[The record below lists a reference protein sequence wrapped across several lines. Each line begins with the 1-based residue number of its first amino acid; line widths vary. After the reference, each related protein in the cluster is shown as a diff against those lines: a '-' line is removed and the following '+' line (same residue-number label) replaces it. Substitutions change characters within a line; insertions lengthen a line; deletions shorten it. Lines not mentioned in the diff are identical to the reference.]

1 MSGGI
6 FILRDDREFLEL
18 TEKPYVSEDHLQDFI
33 AKYPN
38 LLAGDQIDPVNPR
51 RWLLVSREFHVSSDE
66 SDVGWLDHLF
76 LDQDGIPTL
85 IEVKRSSDTR
95 IRREVVGQL
104 LDYAAN
110 AVLHL
115 PVETIRSRF
124 EMRCEREKRN
134 ADELLLDLLGPEG
147 DPETFWTQVQDNLR
161 VGRVR
166 LIFVADVIPI
176 ELRRIV
182 EFLNRQMSPAE
193 VLAVEIR
200 HYEGQGIR
208 SLVPRIY
215 GQTAEAERTKGGS
228 KPVSR
233 QWDEAS
239 FFADVGRRFSP
250 AEVDLTRRILDWIS
264 PLVSEIRWGKG
275 STHGSFYPL
284 VWQNGTYYRFFVV
297 YSNGYVEISFQH
309 YMKTP
314 PFDSEEKRRELLAR
328 LNEIPGISWPEDMI
342 TRRPSI
348 PFSVL
353 TNEAALRQFFAT
365 FEWMI
370 NEIRSSEPPLPIQ
383 Q

>member
-6 FILRDDREFLEL
+6 FVIRDDGNFVEL
-18 TEKPYVSEDHLQDFI
+18 VETPYASESLLQDFI
-33 AKYPN
+33 ARYPN
-38 LLAGDQIDPVNPR
+38 LLAGDQIDAADPR

-76 LDQDGIPTL
+76 LDQDGVPTL

-115 PVETIRSRF
+115 PVEIIRSRF
-124 EMRCEREKRN
+124 EMRCEKEGRS
-134 ADELLLDLLGPEG
+134 ADEEVLGLLGAEG
-147 DPETFWTQVQDNLR
+147 DPELFWNQVQDNLR

-166 LIFVADVIPI
+166 MVFVADVIPI

-182 EFLNRQMSPAE
+182 EFLNVQMNPAE

-200 HYEGQGIR
+200 HYVGESIR
-208 SLVPRIY
+208 SLVPRVI
-215 GQTAEAERTKGGS
+215 GQTAEAQSKKGGGKS
-228 KPVSR
+228 APR

-239 FFADVGRRFSP
+239 FFAEVERKFSS
-250 AEVDLTRRILDWIS
+250 AEVEIIRRIWRWAL
-264 PLVSEIRWGKG
+264 PKVVEIRWGKG
-275 STHGSFYPL
+275 TTTGSFVPVL
-284 VWQNGTYYRFFVV
+284 MHKGTSYSLFTV
-297 YSNGYVEISFQH
+297 YTSGNVEINFQG
-309 YMKTP
+309 YQYRV
-314 PFDSEEKRRELLAR
+314 PFDLQEKRLELLAQ
-328 LNEIPGISWPEDMI
+328 LNQIPGLSWGEDVI
-342 TRRPSI
+342 VRRPSI

-353 TNEAALRQFFAT
+353 TNDEALRQFFAT

-370 NEIRSSEPPLPIQ
+370 GEIRAS
-383 Q
+383 

>member
-18 TEKPYVSEDHLQDFI
+18 TEKPYVYEDHLQDFI

-328 LNEIPGISWPEDMI
+328 LNEIPGISWPEDVI

-383 Q
+383 R

>member
-6 FILRDDREFLEL
+6 FVIRDDGNFVEL
-18 TEKPYVSEDHLQDFI
+18 VETPYASESLLQDFI
-33 AKYPN
+33 ARYPN
-38 LLAGDQIDPVNPR
+38 LLAGDQIDAVNPR

-115 PVETIRSRF
+115 PVEIIRSRF
-124 EMRCEREKRN
+124 EMRCEKEGRS
-134 ADELLLDLLGPEG
+134 ADEEVLGLLGAEG
-147 DPETFWTQVQDNLR
+147 DPELFWNQVQDNLR

-166 LIFVADVIPI
+166 MVFVADVIPI

-182 EFLNRQMSPAE
+182 EFLNVQMNPAE

-200 HYEGQGIR
+200 HYVGEGVR
-208 SLVPRIY
+208 SLVPRII
-215 GQTAEAERTKGGS
+215 GQTAEAQRIKGSS
-228 KPVSR
+228 KPASR
-233 QWDEAS
+233 QWDEVS
-239 FFADVGRRFSP
+239 FFEEMQRKFSR
-250 AEVDLTRRILDWIS
+250 AEVDVARQIFNWASARVTRIW
-264 PLVSEIRWGKG
+264 WGKG
-275 STHGSFYPL
+275 ATMGSFVPVLHY
-284 VWQNGTYYRFFVV
+284 NGTDHLLFAVYTSSGVEVYFQWYQYRPV
-297 YSNGYVEISFQH
+297 
-309 YMKTP
+309 
-314 PFDSEEKRRELLAR
+314 FDSPEKRLELLAR
-328 LNEIPGISWPEDMI
+328 LNEIPGVSWGEDVI
-342 TRRPSI
+342 VRRPSI

-353 TNEAALRQFFAT
+353 TNDEALRQFFAA

-370 NEIRSSEPPLPIQ
+370 GEIRAS
-383 Q
+383 

>member
-6 FILRDDREFLEL
+6 FILRDDGEFLEL

-33 AKYPN
+33 AKHPN
-38 LLAGDQIDPVNPR
+38 LLAGDQIDSVNPR

-95 IRREVVGQL
+95 IRREVVGQM

-110 AVLHL
+110 AVVHL
-115 PVETIRSRF
+115 PVEIIRSKF
-124 EMRCEREKRN
+124 EVRCEKEGRG
-134 ADELLLDLLGPEG
+134 ADVELLGLLGSDG
-147 DPETFWTQVQDNLR
+147 DTDLFWGQVQDNLR
-161 VGRVR
+161 MGRVR
-166 LIFVADVIPI
+166 LVFVADVIPV

-182 EFLNRQMSPAE
+182 EFLNVQMSPAE

-200 HYEGQGIR
+200 QYVGEGIR
-208 SLVPRIY
+208 SLVPRIF
-215 GQTAEAERTKGGS
+215 GQTTEAQRKKTGRTA
-228 KPVSR
+228 PTR
-233 QWDEAS
+233 QWHEES
-239 FFADVGRRFSP
+239 FFEEIQRKFPRVEADV
-250 AEVDLTRRILDWIS
+250 VRRIFNWAV
-264 PLVSEIRWGKG
+264 PRMTEIWWGKG
-275 STHGSFYPL
+275 TKIGSFVPIL
-284 VWQNGTYYRFFVV
+284 SHNGIDHQLFAVFT
-297 YSNGYVEISFQH
+297 SGGVEIYFQW
-309 YMKTP
+309 YQYKP
-314 PFDSEEKRRELLAR
+314 PFHSDEKRQELLAR
-328 LNEIPGISWPEDMI
+328 LNEIPGISWAEDVI

-370 NEIRSSEPPLPIQ
+370 NEIRSSEPSLPIQ

>member
-6 FILRDDREFLEL
+6 FILRDDGEFLEL

-33 AKYPN
+33 AKHPN
-38 LLAGDQIDPVNPR
+38 LLAGDQIDSVNPR

-85 IEVKRSSDTR
+85 IEVKRSGDTR

-104 LDYAAN
+104 FDYAAN

-115 PVETIRSRF
+115 PVEIIRSRF
-124 EMRCEREKRN
+124 EMRCEREQRN
-134 ADELLLDLLGPEG
+134 ADEDLLELLGPEG
-147 DPETFWTQVQDNLR
+147 DPETFWVQVQDNLR

-166 LIFVADVIPI
+166 LVFVADVIPI

-182 EFLNRQMSPAE
+182 EFLNRQMNPAE

-208 SLVPRIY
+208 SLVPRII
-215 GQTAEAERTKGGS
+215 GQTAEAQRTKGSS
-228 KPVSR
+228 KPVPR

-239 FFADVGRRFSP
+239 FFAEIGQKFSQS
-250 AEVDLTRRILDWIS
+250 EVQAVRRIFDWIS
-264 PLVSEIRWGKG
+264 AKVTRVWWGKG
-275 STHGSFYPL
+275 ATMGSFVPIL
-284 VWQNGTYYRFFVV
+284 SHNGTDHLLFAAFTSGGIEIYFQWYRYRPV
-297 YSNGYVEISFQH
+297 
-309 YMKTP
+309 
-314 PFDSEEKRRELLAR
+314 FDSTEKRLELLAR
-328 LNEIPGISWPEDMI
+328 LNEIPGVSWSENVI

-348 PFSVL
+348 SFSIL

-370 NEIRSSEPPLPIQ
+370 SEIRSSQPTLTVLE
-383 Q
+383 